1 MDLVYIAAILAAC
14 SFVVYLVCS
23 ILMVNFLEKRK
34 IKINY
39 WLIRI
44 LIWKYVNQYRDI
56 TLKET
61 GKIGTLH
68 TIWSISLF
76 LMIASA
82 FGTVFI
88 KKYL

>member
-1 MDLVYIAAILAAC
+1 MDLVYIATILAAC

-23 ILMVNFLEKRK
+23 ILMVNFLKKRK

-39 WLIRI
+39 WLIRV

-61 GKIGTLH
+61 GKIGALH
-68 TIWSISLF
+68 TIWSISLY

-82 FGTVFI
+82 IGVIFMKVYF
-88 KKYL
+88 

>member
-14 SFVVYLVCS
+14 SFIVYLVCS

-39 WLIRI
+39 WLIKV
-44 LIWKYVNQYRDI
+44 LIWKYVNQYKDI

-61 GKIGTLH
+61 GKIDALH

-76 LMIASA
+76 LMIASSIGVI
-82 FGTVFI
+82 FMKVYF
-88 KKYL
+88 